1 MSNRRGKY
9 SNNFKSWQSG
19 FSLLELMLV
28 VVILTVIVAIVVRG
42 SIQLQQRSSTETAKV
57 DLTQE
62 ARQFMDQVVKDLH
75 HTGFPNVRMFDAATS
90 VANPNSYAVGLVSVT
105 SNSIQFEGDVD
116 GSGTVSEI
124 FVQLNPPAGP
134 CPCTLRRG
142 SLSKAVYAGG
152 GVPLYFTEVD
162 NVMNTNIFTAYFFDG
177 TSVALPASAADLPN
191 IKTIGLTVNLRS
203 TSLDQTDKS
212 YSNITMATE
221 AKINN

>member
-1 MSNRRGKY
+1 MSNSRGKY
-9 SNNFKSWQSG
+9 SNNCESAQGG

-42 SIQLQQRSSTETAKV
+42 AVQLQRKSSTETAKV

-75 HTGFPNVRMFDAATS
+75 HAGFPNVRMFDAATS
-90 VANPNSYAVGLVSVT
+90 TANPNSHAVGLVSVA
-105 SNSIQFEGDVD
+105 SNAIQFEGDVD
-116 GSGTVSEI
+116 GSGTVSQV

-142 SLSKAVYAGG
+142 TLPKGTPGA
-152 GVPLYFTEVD
+152 PLYFTEVD
-162 NVMNTNIFTAYFFDG
+162 NVMNTNIFTAYLIDG
-177 TSVALPASAADLPN
+177 TSVTLPASASDLLN

-203 TSLDQTDKS
+203 TSLDQTDRS